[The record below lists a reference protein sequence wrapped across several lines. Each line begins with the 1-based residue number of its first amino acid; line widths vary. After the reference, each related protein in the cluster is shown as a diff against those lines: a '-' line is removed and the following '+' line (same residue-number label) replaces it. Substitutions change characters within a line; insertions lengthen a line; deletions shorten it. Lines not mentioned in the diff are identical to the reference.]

1 MDGNDVPSMS
11 APINAEEALDR
22 ARGYMN
28 KAGYAF
34 YFIEE
39 VKREEPN
46 WVVRIFDEVLRA
58 SKFEYYIEVSDVQ
71 V

>member
-58 SKFEYYIEVSDVQ
+58 SKFEYYMEVSDVQ